1 MATLYVYVGCSA
13 SGKTTLAYKR
23 ANENNDYVTDSDEVR
38 QWLFGDATY
47 QGDNEKVFRTMYQA
61 TIDILNKNYNVHY
74 VATNLSSRRR
84 ITLIKDIKK
93 KFPDTIFKC
102 VVVIAPVQE
111 LYERNAAR
119 ERHVPDYVIK
129 KQLCAFQVP
138 YMGEGWNSIE
148 VVDNG
153 ENMEWVDEMWEDVKK
168 FGDQCNPHHTLTL
181 YTHLLECVNKVELWP
196 MTRCEFKDPKTLRN
210 SRLMAAAGLHD
221 IGKAYTQSFDEEGI
235 AHYYGHE
242 NYSAY
247 LSLCLNNG
255 LYITQLVNYHMIPY
269 MDAAAQKTWRARL
282 GDYMWDDLMRLHA
295 ADEAAH

>member
-47 QGDNEKVFRTMYQA
+47 QDDNNKVFRTMYQT
-61 TIDILNKNYNVHY
+61 TIDMLNKNYNVHY

-138 YMGEGWNSIE
+138 YMGEGWDSIE

-153 ENMEWVDEMWEDVKK
+153 ENMEWVDKMWKDVKE
-168 FGDQCNPHHTLTL
+168 FGDQRNPHHTLTL

-196 MTRCEFKDPKTLRN
+196 MARCETKDPKTLHN

-221 IGKAYTQSFDEEGI
+221 IGKAYTQSFDEEDI

-242 NYSAY
+242 NVSSY
-247 LSLCLNNG
+247 LSLCLNG
-255 LYITQLVNYHMIPY
+255 DLYIAQLVNYHMILY
-269 MDAAAQKTWRARL
+269 MDTAAQKTWRVRL
-282 GDYMWDDLMRLHA
+282 GDYMWDDLMRLHT
-295 ADEAAH
+295 ADEAAK